1 MSDDALFRVR
11 MAIERV
17 TAWIFGSDIEV
28 REEKKNS
35 NIDIFAYIL
44 IYKEHFAISPKS
56 GSNICIM
63 EQ

>member
-17 TAWIFGSDIEV
+17 TTWIFGSDAEV
-28 REEKKNS
+28 REKKKS
-35 NIDIFAYIL
+35 NLDIFAFIL

-56 GSNICIM
+56 GSNIYA
-63 EQ
+63 